1 MPACFDE
8 LFIDILFHKYC
19 EKLNM
24 FCLINIF
31 TRSSLHIR
39 ENSIRVRCYK
49 WSNKLYNAMKI
60 IIIIVQLVNL
70 VQHPD
75 IE

>member
-1 MPACFDE
+1 
-8 LFIDILFHKYC
+8 
-19 EKLNM
+19 M
-24 FCLINIF
+24 FCLMNIF